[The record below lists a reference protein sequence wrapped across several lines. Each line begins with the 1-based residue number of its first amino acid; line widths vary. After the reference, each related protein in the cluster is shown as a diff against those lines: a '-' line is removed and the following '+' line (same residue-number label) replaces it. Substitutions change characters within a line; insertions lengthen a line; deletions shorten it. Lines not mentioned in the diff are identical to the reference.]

1 MANLVVNNKN
11 YTKTGNINVG
21 QFVDVLPLIIT
32 DRDTGN
38 QSITLPLYGDEIS
51 KFEIEFSPR
60 TCNDNG
66 YILYSQDNFNVPIFE
81 GNIARFQIHNSE
93 YFDIPYNNENIQ
105 RFSID
110 LENSQII
117 DLKKDIYYPIKHTQ
131 DYSFSHNSISLFST
145 ATAAVGEI
153 KFYDL
158 NKELVMH
165 LVPKKN
171 FETGLSFYFDLIS
184 NTEFHSSIPW
194 NYCEYNR
201 DSVEYK
207 WNKAK
212 PIFSETKISTV
223 DGTNIELSEDYHNF
237 DFIKIRLSNTNYP
250 NVYGDT
256 LCTPSS
262 LDKMI
267 TISGA
272 NRACITYGLTGGQ
285 YILFY
290 KTDNTHFTFAL
301 GRGAQFYEMYGVNCD
316 NYNVDITDIYTATSR
331 SRSDINIPLE
341 GIDLSEF
348 DYLNLGGNSSSSDEQ
363 VPGWYLVDTKAA
375 IYEGRYEHLLIYGGW
390 QHIIIRPNSITPA
403 RYGVIEGIKLL
414 PKTNT

>member
-11 YTKTGNINVG
+11 YTKTGNVNIG

-32 DRDTGN
+32 DKDTGD
-38 QSITLPLYGDEIS
+38 QSVTLPLYGDEIS
-51 KFEIEFSPR
+51 KIEIEFSPR
-60 TCNDNG
+60 TSNDSG
-66 YILYSQDNFNVPIFE
+66 YILYSQDNFYLPAFE
-81 GNIARFQIHNSE
+81 ANYAEIRIHNSE
-93 YFDIPYNNENIQ
+93 YFDIPYLNENIQ
-105 RFSID
+105 RFVID
-110 LENSQII
+110 LENSQIV
-117 DLKKDIYYPIKHTQ
+117 DLKRNIYYPIKHTQ
-131 DYSFSHNSISLFST
+131 DYDFSHNPIILFSA

-184 NTEFHSSIPW
+184 NTEFYSSVPW
-194 NYCEYNR
+194 NYYEYNK
-201 DSVEYK
+201 DSIEYK
-207 WNKAK
+207 QNKTK

-237 DFIKIRLSNTNYP
+237 DFIKIKLSNTQYP
-250 NVYGDT
+250 NVYSDI
-256 LCTPSS
+256 LFTPSS

-272 NRACITYGLTGGQ
+272 NRVCFTYGVSSQ
-285 YILFY
+285 YIILY
-290 KTDNTHFTFAL
+290 RTDDTHLTFSSA
-301 GRGAQFYEMYGVNCD
+301 RGAQFYEMYGVNCD
-316 NYNVDITDIYTATSR
+316 NYNIDVTDIYTATGR
-331 SRSDINIPLE
+331 SSSNINISLE
-341 GIDLSEF
+341 GIDLTEF
-348 DYLNLGGNSSSSDEQ
+348 DYLNLGGNSGSSDEQ
-363 VPGWYLVDTKAA
+363 IPGWYLVDTKAA
-375 IYEGRYEHLLIYGGW
+375 IYEGRYEHLLIYSSW
-390 QHIIIRPNSITPA
+390 QHIIIRPNFITPA